1 MAITIFRLRKKL
13 EMHLGPGV
21 SHGIVKHPKC
31 LGMPCL
37 KLDSFLLEKDNK
49 LFFAYR
55 SKVLNFCE
63 GYFQEIHD
71 GAKTCHSVEE
81 IHKMHRKK
89 LRNERLERG
98 WKCITNPAKDI
109 EISIQERKKN
119 HESST

>member
-1 MAITIFRLRKKL
+1 MSVTIFRLRKKL
-13 EMHLGPGV
+13 EMHLGPGI

-63 GYFQEIHD
+63 GYFQELF
-71 GAKTCHSVEE
+71 GKKEGTCHTIEE
-81 IHKMHRKK
+81 IHKIHRKW
-89 LRNERLERG
+89 LRKERTNKG
-98 WKCITNPAKDI
+98 WKVTTSPVKDI
-109 EISIQERKKN
+109 LAENKKK
-119 HESST
+119 